1 MNRLPLAALSLS
13 ALFLQACMFSP
24 GMHMDTD
31 RLLTEDSAEESLV
44 QMVQITPKVLIQEQ
58 AVQPNR
64 TVPAALLDYA
74 PDNYRLG
81 PNDGLFITVWDH
93 PELTVPGGQQQATEA
108 NARVVRDDGTLFY
121 PFIGSVQ
128 VAGMTQEELRKV
140 ITQRLS
146 RYIEQPQV
154 DINIIGYNS
163 QKVTMSGAFMQ
174 PGFRSITSQPLTLLQ
189 AVGEAGIDS
198 KRADLSHLSL
208 IRDGQIYTLDYDY
221 LTSHPSEV
229 GSIYLKAGDKLHLGL
244 NDARKVFVMGEV
256 ARPAALSYS
265 TSRMTLSEVLAT
277 VGGPSP
283 ATSSGR
289 EVYVIRGVENL
300 ETEKATIFQLNA
312 QSPSAFILA
321 DQFEMRPQDVVFV
334 GAAGITRWNRFVSQL
349 FPSANIL
356 GTAVRVGSDYDDLR
370 NDN

>member
-31 RLLTEDSAEESLV
+31 RLLAEDSAEESLV
-44 QMVQITPKVLIQEQ
+44 QMVQITPKVLIQEH

-64 TVPAALLDYA
+64 EVPAALLDYT

-93 PELTVPGGQQQATEA
+93 PELTVPGGQQQTNEA

-121 PFIGSVQ
+121 PFIGSVK

-140 ITQRLS
+140 ITDRLA

-163 QKVTMSGAFMQ
+163 QKVTLSGAFKE
-174 PGFRSITSQPLTLLQ
+174 PGFRAITSQPLTLLQ
-189 AVGEAGIDS
+189 AVGEAGIDDS
-198 KRADLSHLSL
+198 RADLSHLNL
-208 IRDGQIYTLDYDY
+208 IRDGQVYTLDYDY
-221 LTSHPSEV
+221 LTSHPSAV
-229 GSIYLKAGDKLHLGL
+229 GNVYLKAGDKLHMGL
-244 NDARKVFVMGEV
+244 NDTRKVFVMGEV
-256 ARPAALSYS
+256 ADPRALSYR

-283 ATSSGR
+283 TSSSGR

-356 GTAVRVGSDYDDLR
+356 GTTVRVGSDYNDLR
-370 NDN
+370 DGN